1 MSLVDQYGRPIDR
14 GALREPQTSRVTT
27 LQNEYLTG
35 QLDGLSP
42 ARVAARLRA
51 ADDGDLWAQHRLFSD
66 LEERDAHLSAEMGK
80 RRRAPLTLDWTIEPP
95 RNPSAAEKANAE
107 WLTEVLTDAADPF
120 EELLVAL
127 MDGVGH
133 GFAPVELAWLKSGK
147 ELLPAFHPRPQEW
160 FRLDTTRRELRLRD
174 ASADGAPLQPFGWVM
189 HTYGKA
195 KTGYL
200 GRMGLHRV
208 LVWPFL
214 YKAYAIGDFA
224 EFLETFGLP
233 MITGKYFS
241 GATDDEKA
249 SLLRAVTALGH
260 DARAIMPA
268 EMQLEI
274 QSVSHSAVTSPHLAM
289 VDWAERSQS
298 KAILGQTMSAEAKST
313 GIGSG
318 NADLHD
324 EVRHDILKADARQ
337 IEGTITRDLLYPL
350 IALNRGG
357 IDSLA
362 RCPRLVFDTGE
373 PEDLAAYADSLPKL
387 VAVGMKKIP
396 VAWVHEKLRIPEA
409 AEGEE
414 TLGAPAADAAGQPPR
429 GPGKPGSKTMPD
441 DADGEGN
448 EGGEGG
454 NDGADPD
461 KSPDQDKTPAALA
474 ALAAAERAAAE
485 RDALDDLADLMGE
498 EWQPTMDGLLSPFDR
513 LAQEAGSLEEFRDR
527 LPEVIAGMDSAAI
540 VELLARGIFSAYVA
554 GRAVPGKRAPAP

>member
-1 MSLVDQYGRPIDR
+1 MPKLVDQYGRPIDQ
-14 GALREPQTSRVTT
+14 GALREPQTARVAT
-27 LQNEYLTG
+27 LQNQYLDG
-35 QLDGLSP
+35 QLDGLGP
-42 ARVAARLRA
+42 RRVASLLRA
-51 ADDGDLWAQHRLFSD
+51 ADDGDLWAQHRLFAD
-66 LEERDAHLSAEMGK
+66 MEERDAHLYAELGK
-80 RRRAPLTLDWTIEPP
+80 RRRAPLCLDWTIEAP
-95 RNPSAAEKANAE
+95 RQPSAAEKAHAE

-133 GFAPVELAWLKSGK
+133 GFAPVELEWLKNGR

-160 FRLDTTRRELRLRD
+160 FRLDTARRALRLRD
-174 ASADGAPLQPFGWVM
+174 DSADGAPLQPFGWVL

-214 YKAYAIGDFA
+214 YKTFAIGDFA

-268 EMQLEI
+268 EMELEI
-274 QSVSHSAVTSPHLAM
+274 QSVTASGATSPHLAM

-298 KAILGQTMSAEAKST
+298 KAILGQTMSAEAKAT

-373 PEDLAAYADSLPKL
+373 AEDLAAYAESLPKL
-387 VAVGMKKIP
+387 VGVGMKKIP

-414 TLGAPAADAAGQPPR
+414 TLASAAPAAADPQTAGAGQPPR
-429 GPGKPGSKTMPD
+429 PPARPGQALRADDAAPDPGK
-441 DADGEGN
+441 
-448 EGGEGG
+448 
-454 NDGADPD
+454 
-461 KSPDQDKTPAALA
+461 KSPAALA
-474 ALAAAERAAAE
+474 ALAAAARAAAE
-485 RDALDDLADLMGE
+485 RDALEELAERMGDDWQPTVDGLLTPIDDLAH
-498 EWQPTMDGLLSPFDR
+498 QVST
-513 LAQEAGSLEEFRDR
+513 LEEFRDR
-527 LPEVIAGMDSAAI
+527 LPEAIAQMDAQA
-540 VELLARGIFSAYVA
+540 VAELLARGLFSAYVA
-554 GRAVPGKRAPAP
+554 GRAVPGGQ

>member
-1 MSLVDQYGRPIDR
+1 MPRLLDQYGRPIE
-14 GALREPQTSRVTT
+14 AALLREPQTSRVAN
-27 LQNEYLTG
+27 LQNEYLQG
-35 QLDGLSP
+35 QLDGLTP
-42 ARVAARLRA
+42 ARVSRLLKL

-66 LEERDAHLSAEMGK
+66 MEERDAHLYAEIGK
-80 RRRAPLTLDWTIEPP
+80 RRRAPLCLDWTIEPP
-95 RNPSAAEKANAE
+95 RGASAAEKAHAE

-127 MDGVGH
+127 MDGIGH
-133 GFAPVELAWLKSGK
+133 GFASVELEWLKNGQD
-147 ELLPAFHPRPQEW
+147 LLPAFHPRPQEW
-160 FRLDTTRRELRLRD
+160 FRLDRSRRELRLRD
-174 ASADGAPLQPFGWVM
+174 ASADGAPLQPFGWVL

-214 YKAYAIGDFA
+214 YKAFAIGDFA

-268 EMQLEI
+268 EMELEI
-274 QSVSHSAVTSPHLAM
+274 QSVTGSGQGSPHLAM
-289 VDWAERSQS
+289 VDWSERSQS

-324 EVRHDILKADARQ
+324 DVRKDILKADVRQ
-337 IEGTITRDLLYPL
+337 LEGTITRDLLYPL
-350 IALNRGG
+350 LALNRGG
-357 IDSLA
+357 IDSLS

-373 PEDLAAYADSLPKL
+373 AEDLAAYADSLPKL

-396 VAWVHEKLRIPEA
+396 LAWVHEKLRIPEA
-409 AEGEE
+409 ADGEE
-414 TLGAPAADAAGQPPR
+414 SLGVAAPAAPAGGGNLPPGKDPAANPDQPPPDQLA
-429 GPGKPGSKTMPD
+429 PGKE
-441 DADGEGN
+441 A
-448 EGGEGG
+448 
-454 NDGADPD
+454 
-461 KSPDQDKTPAALA
+461 AALV
-474 ALAAAERAAAE
+474 ALTAQARAAAE
-485 RDALDDLADLMGE
+485 QDALDQLAEAMGE
-498 EWQPTMDGLLSPFDR
+498 EWQPTIDGLLSPVDK
-513 LAQEAGSLEEFRDR
+513 LAGQVATLEEFRDR
-527 LPEVIAGMDSAAI
+527 LPEVIGKMDAPA
-540 VELLARGIFSAYVA
+540 VADLLARGLFAAYVA
-554 GRAVPGKRAPAP
+554 GRAIPGKAQ

>member
-1 MSLVDQYGRPIDR
+1 MPRLVDQYGRPIDQ
-14 GALREPQTSRVTT
+14 GALREPQTARIAS
-27 LQNEYLTG
+27 LANMYLTS
-35 QLDGLSP
+35 QLAGLTP
-42 ARVAARLRA
+42 ARLAATLRQ
-51 ADDGDLWAQHRLFSD
+51 ADNGDLWAQHRLFSD
-66 LEERDAHLSAEMGK
+66 MEERDAHLYAEMGK
-80 RRRAPLTLDWTIEPP
+80 RKRAILCLDWSIEPP
-95 RNPSAAEKANAE
+95 RNASAAEKANAE

-133 GFAPVELAWLKSGK
+133 GFAPVELEWRREGA

-160 FRLDTTRRELRLRD
+160 FQLDLARRELRLRD
-174 ASADGAPLQPFGWVM
+174 NSPEGAPVQPFGWVM

-214 YKAYAIGDFA
+214 YKSYGIGDFA

-233 MITGKYFS
+233 IIVGKYFA
-241 GATDDEKA
+241 GATPDEKA

-274 QSVSHSAVTSPHLAM
+274 NKVAAGGDKSPHLAM
-289 VDWAERSQS
+289 VDWAERSVS

-337 IEGTITRDLLYPL
+337 VEGTVTRDLLYPL

-357 IDSLA
+357 VDGLS

-373 PEDLAAYADSLPKL
+373 AEDLTQYADALPKL
-387 VAVGMKKIP
+387 AGIKMRIP
-396 VAWVHEKLRIPEA
+396 VAWAHEKLRIPLPGK
-409 AEGEE
+409 GEE
-414 TLGAPAADAAGQPPR
+414 VLGAADAPPADAAPPPR
-429 GPGKPGSKTMPD
+429 SPEGAPRNPG
-441 DADGEGN
+441 
-448 EGGEGG
+448 
-454 NDGADPD
+454 
-461 KSPDQDKTPAALA
+461 AALA
-474 ALAAAERAAAE
+474 ALAAIQPDPTPATALADRLQSEGAAAWRAVLDHIE
-485 RDALDDLADLMGE
+485 GLVASAETLEGLQAALLTAYDGLPLDDL
-498 EWQPTMDGLLSPFDR
+498 
-513 LAQEAGSLEEFRDR
+513 
-527 LPEVIAGMDSAAI
+527 
-540 VELLARGIFSAYVA
+540 
-554 GRAVPGKRAPAP
+554 RAVMASGFAVAQLAGLADVRDESARAGVDARPR

>member
-1 MSLVDQYGRPIDR
+1 MPTSRLVDQYGRPIDT
-14 GALREPQTSRVTT
+14 GALREPQTSHVAA

-42 ARVAARLRA
+42 ARVASTLRA

-66 LEERDAHLSAEMGK
+66 LEERDAHIYAEMGK

-95 RNPSAAEKANAE
+95 RNPSAAEKAHAE
-107 WLTEVLTDAADPF
+107 WLTEVLIDAADPF

-133 GFAPVELAWLKSGK
+133 GFAPVELEWIKTGG

-160 FRLDTTRRELRLRD
+160 FRLDSTRRELRLRD
-174 ASADGAPLQPFGWVM
+174 SSPDGAVLQPFGWVL

-233 MITGKYFS
+233 LITGKYFA

-260 DARAIMPA
+260 DARAVMPA
-268 EMQLEI
+268 EMELEI
-274 QSVSHSAVTSPHLAM
+274 QAVAATGAGSPHLAL

-298 KAILGQTMSAEAKST
+298 KAILGQTMSAEAQAT
-313 GIGSG
+313 GLGSG
-318 NADLHD
+318 NAALHG
-324 EVRHDILKADARQ
+324 EVRADILKADARQ
-337 IEGTITRDLLYPL
+337 IEGTVTRDLLYPL
-350 IALNRGG
+350 LALNRGG
-357 IDSLA
+357 IDSLS

-373 PEDLAAYADSLPKL
+373 AEDLASYADSLPKL
-387 VAVGMKKIP
+387 VAAGMKRIP
-396 VAWVHEKLRIPEA
+396 VSWVHEKLRIPEA
-409 AEGEE
+409 AEGEDA
-414 TLGAPAADAAGQPPR
+414 LGAPAAASPGAGQP
-429 GPGKPGSKTMPD
+429 GPPPHPLPAPEPD
-441 DADGEGN
+441 PEP
-448 EGGEGG
+448 E
-454 NDGADPD
+454 P
-461 KSPDQDKTPAALA
+461 TPAALA
-474 ALAAAERAAAE
+474 ALAARQQAE

-498 EWQPTMDGLLSPFDR
+498 EWQPSLQGLITPIDR
-513 LAQEAGSLEEFRDR
+513 LAGEVSTLEEFRDR
-527 LPEVIAGMDSAAI
+527 LPEVIGKMDSEALAE
-540 VELLARGIFSAYVA
+540 VLARGLFAAYVA
-554 GRAVPGKRAPAP
+554 GRAVPGKVDA

>member
-1 MSLVDQYGRPIDR
+1 MALVDQYGRPIDT
-14 GALREPQTSRVTT
+14 GALREPQTSRVVT
-27 LQNEYLTG
+27 LANEYLVG

-42 ARVAARLRA
+42 ARVASTLRA

-66 LEERDAHLSAEMGK
+66 LEERDAHLYAEMGK

-95 RNPSAAEKANAE
+95 RSPSAVEKKHAQ
-107 WLTEVLTDAADPF
+107 WLTDVLTDAADPF

-133 GFAPVELAWLKSGK
+133 GFAPVELEWIKTGS

-160 FRLDTTRRELRLRD
+160 FRLDPQRRELRLRD
-174 ASADGAPLQPFGWVM
+174 ASAEGAVLQPFGWVL

-233 MITGKYFS
+233 LITGKYFA
-241 GATDDEKA
+241 GATDEEKA

-268 EMQLEI
+268 EMELEI
-274 QSVSHSAVTSPHLAM
+274 QAVAASGAGSPHLAM
-289 VDWAERSQS
+289 VDWAERSES
-298 KAILGQTMSAEAKST
+298 KAILGQTMSAEAQAT

-318 NADLHD
+318 NAALHG

-337 IEGTITRDLLYPL
+337 IEGTVTRDLLYPL
-350 IALNRGG
+350 LALNRGG

-373 PEDLAAYADSLPKL
+373 AEDLAAYADSLPKL
-387 VAVGMKKIP
+387 VAAGMKRIP
-396 VAWVHEKLRIPEA
+396 ISWVHEKLRIPEA

-414 TLGAPAADAAGQPPR
+414 ALGAAPPPVEAPAAGGNAPDP
-429 GPGKPGSKTMPD
+429 GPGADLPPPD
-441 DADGEGN
+441 ETP
-448 EGGEGG
+448 E
-454 NDGADPD
+454 PD
-461 KSPDQDKTPAALA
+461 PAALV
-474 ALAAAERAAAE
+474 ALSRAAAE
-485 RDALDDLADLMGE
+485 RDALDDLADLMGN
-498 EWQPTMDGLLSPFDR
+498 EWEQSLSGLLTPIDR
-513 LAQEAGSLEEFRDR
+513 LAGEVSTLEEFRDR
-527 LPEVIAGMDSAAI
+527 LPEALSQMDPSVVAD
-540 VELLARGIFSAYVA
+540 LLARGLFAAYVA
-554 GRAVPGKRAPAP
+554 GRAVPGKAAQ